1 MNTKITVVGSGYV
14 GLSNAVLLAQ
24 NNEVTLLDIVQEKID
39 MVNNKQSPIQ
49 DVMIEEYLA
58 NKELNLTAT
67 MDKVAALSDAEYIVV
82 ATPTDYC
89 PDRNYFNTESIQ
101 NIILDVIEYNPEAMI
116 VIKSTIPVGF
126 VHEMRQKYKFD
137 NIIFSP
143 EFLREGNALL
153 DCLYPSRVI
162 IGDKSNHAKEFA
174 ALLVDAAEKSHDEIP
189 VLFMGAVEAEAVKLF
204 ANGYLAMRV
213 AFFNELDMYA
223 ESLGL
228 NAESIILGAS
238 LDPRI
243 GNDYNNPSFGY
254 GGYCFP
260 KDTKQLLSN
269 YNAAKVPNNI
279 IQAIVDSN
287 DTRKEYIA
295 QKVLEK
301 KPSIVGVYRLT
312 MKSGSDNFRSSAI
325 QDIINKLKNPLGHE
339 ETNVIIYEPTLPG
352 TSFQGCKVIKDIKRF
367 KDLSDVII
375 ANRVETA
382 IADVQDKIYTRDIF
396 LNN

>member
-1 MNTKITVVGSGYV
+1 MKITVVGSGYV

-49 DVMIEEYLA
+49 DPMIEEFLA
-58 NKELNLTAT
+58 NRQLNLVAT
-67 MDKVAALSDAEYIVV
+67 MDKVAALSDAEYIVI

-89 PDRNYFNTESIQ
+89 PDRHYFNTESIQ
-101 NIILDVIEYNPEAMI
+101 NIILDVIEYNPNAMV

-162 IGDKSNHAKEFA
+162 IGDKGNRAKEFA
-174 ALLVDAAEKSHDEIP
+174 ALLVDGAEKPVDEIP
-189 VLFMGAVEAEAVKLF
+189 VLFMGAIEAEAVKLF

-228 NAESIILGAS
+228 NSESIILGAS

-260 KDTKQLLSN
+260 KDTKQLLAN

-295 QKVLEK
+295 SQVLSK
-301 KPSIVGVYRLT
+301 NPSIVGVYRLT

-325 QDIINKLKNPLGHE
+325 QDVINNLLKQNA
-339 ETNVIIYEPTLPG
+339 NVIIYEPTLPG

>member
-24 NNEVTLLDIVQEKID
+24 NNTVTLLDIVQEKID

-162 IGDKSNHAKEFA
+162 IGDKSDHAKEFA
-174 ALLVDAAEKSHDEIP
+174 ALLVDAAEKPHDEIP

-228 NAESIILGAS
+228 NSESIILGAS

-269 YNAAKVPNNI
+269 YKAAEVPNNI

-287 DTRKEYIA
+287 DTRKQYIA
-295 QKVLEK
+295 KQVLK
-301 KPSIVGVYRLT
+301 KNPSIVGVYRLT

-325 QDIINKLKNPLGHE
+325 QDVIDNLKRENA
-339 ETNVIIYEPTLPG
+339 NVIIYEPTLPG

-375 ANRVETA
+375 ANRVETT

>member
-24 NNEVTLLDIVQEKID
+24 NNTVTLLDIVQEKID

-162 IGDKSNHAKEFA
+162 IGDKSDHAKEFA
-174 ALLVDAAEKSHDEIP
+174 ALLVDAAEKPHDEIP

-228 NAESIILGAS
+228 NSESIILGAS

>member
-1 MNTKITVVGSGYV
+1 MKTKITVVGSGYV

-24 NNEVTLLDIVQEKID
+24 NNTVTLLDIVQEKID

-58 NKELNLTAT
+58 NKELDLTAT
-67 MDKVAALSDAEYIVV
+67 MDKVAALSDSEYIVV

-162 IGDKSNHAKEFA
+162 IGDKSDHAKEFA
-174 ALLVDAAEKSHDEIP
+174 ALLVDAAEKPHDEIP

-228 NAESIILGAS
+228 NSESIILGAS

-269 YNAAKVPNNI
+269 YKAAEVPNNI

-287 DTRKEYIA
+287 DTRKQYIA
-295 QKVLEK
+295 KQVLNRE
-301 KPSIVGVYRLT
+301 PSIVGVYRLT

-325 QDIINKLKNPLGHE
+325 QDVIDNLKRENA
-339 ETNVIIYEPTLPG
+339 NVIIYEPTLPG